1 MPRQPAWCS
10 TDTTGRDHKGL
21 RTERNR
27 GNREVDNWTALALN
41 NIGPDILDGN
51 VRNRRHRT
59 ARRRLQGASFDVN
72 RTVGTRMER
81 SVFMGEGVDDDIDPD
96 EEPRYDR
103 QPQDK

>member
-1 MPRQPAWCS
+1 MVRECLDS
-10 TDTTGRDHKGL
+10 LLGVRLDTTGRDHKGL

-59 ARRRLQGASFDVN
+59 ARRRLQGASFDIDHTV
-72 RTVGTRMER
+72 RTCLER
-81 SVFMGEGVDDDIDPD
+81 SVFMGEGVDDNIRSRRRAPL
-96 EEPRYDR
+96 
-103 QPQDK
+103 